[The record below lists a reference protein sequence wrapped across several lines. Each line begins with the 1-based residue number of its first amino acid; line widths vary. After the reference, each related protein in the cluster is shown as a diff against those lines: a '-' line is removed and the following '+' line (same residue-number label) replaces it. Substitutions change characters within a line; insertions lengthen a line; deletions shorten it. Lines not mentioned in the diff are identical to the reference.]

1 MPGSHFRVQSQRG
14 RVNTRKSPNVAPM
27 WMQRP
32 GIAYLDPHVHVYTQ
46 NYEAD

>member
-27 WMQRP
+27 WMQGP
-32 GIAYLDPHVHVYTQ
+32 GIAYLDLCVYTQ